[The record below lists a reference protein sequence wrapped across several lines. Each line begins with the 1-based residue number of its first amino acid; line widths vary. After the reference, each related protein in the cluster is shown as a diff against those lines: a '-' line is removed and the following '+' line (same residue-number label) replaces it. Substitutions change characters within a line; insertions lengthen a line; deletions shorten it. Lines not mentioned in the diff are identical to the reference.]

1 MTKKPK
7 ITAIITACGRGERM
21 GNNEGIPKQYLKI
34 NHISILR
41 YTILNFLYN
50 PQIDDIL
57 CIIHPDDNELYN
69 KAIEGID
76 ILNPTYG
83 GNTRQESILLGL
95 QALSF
100 ENKPDI
106 VLIHDAV
113 RPFVSK
119 KLIDGVIDKL
129 KTHPA
134 VIPAVA
140 VEDTIKKV
148 SEDTIKWT
156 LERQDLWRA
165 QTPQGFIFD
174 DIYNLHQDFKDLNFT
189 DDAAINEYAGIPVAI
204 VPGSQNNFKITT
216 IEDYERAQILAKSLS
231 QKLPDYEFRS
241 GTGFDVHKFNKSD
254 KKDNKIR
261 LGGVDIDFEKE
272 IIAHS
277 DGDVVIH
284 AIIDA
289 LLGALS
295 MGDIGDHFPDNDI
308 KWQNANSLNMLREV
322 NGIINKKYTKI
333 VNIDATIICQ
343 LPKISPHKEKMKETL
358 SKALEIDK
366 NRINIKATTTEGL
379 GFLGRNEGIGCHSI
393 ALIAV

>member
-1 MTKKPK
+1 
-7 ITAIITACGRGERM
+7 
-21 GNNEGIPKQYLKI
+21 
-34 NHISILR
+34 
-41 YTILNFLYN
+41 
-50 PQIDDIL
+50 
-57 CIIHPDDNELYN
+57 
-69 KAIEGID
+69 
-76 ILNPTYG
+76 
-83 GNTRQESILLGL
+83 
-95 QALSF
+95 
-100 ENKPDI
+100 
-106 VLIHDAV
+106 
-113 RPFVSK
+113 
-119 KLIDGVIDKL
+119 
-129 KTHPA
+129 
-134 VIPAVA
+134 
-140 VEDTIKKV
+140 
-148 SEDTIKWT
+148 
-156 LERQDLWRA
+156 
-165 QTPQGFIFD
+165 
-174 DIYNLHQDFKDLNFT
+174 
-189 DDAAINEYAGIPVAI
+189 
-204 VPGSQNNFKITT
+204 
-216 IEDYERAQILAKSLS
+216 
-231 QKLPDYEFRS
+231 
-241 GTGFDVHKFNKSD
+241 VHKFNKSD

-322 NGIINKKYTKI
+322 NEIINKKYTKI

-379 GFLGRNEGIGCHSI
+379 GFLGRNEGIGCQAI